1 MSLIAKPQLLNNIFK
16 ETFTTSMGISALV
29 AFEAKRSMYHLLIMI
44 IDELISKHNEIV
56 SDVY

>member
-1 MSLIAKPQLLNNIFK
+1 
-16 ETFTTSMGISALV
+16 MGISALV
-29 AFEAKRSMYHLLIMI
+29 AYEEKRSMYHLLIMI